1 MNSIYKL
8 AKSVLFRFTP
18 EQAHHII
25 LSNLDWATQLGAQK
39 LVTRSFPENPIE
51 IMGLRFPNCVGLAA
65 GMDKDG
71 EHVTAFGALGF
82 GSVEIGTVTPKGQPG
97 NPKPRL
103 FRLIPDEAII
113 NRMGFNNVGA
123 IQVAKNLQSARAFR
137 NRGGI
142 LGINIGKN
150 KVTPNSEALSDY
162 KKCMDPSTHPVIT
175 SRSTFLLRTLLTFAT
190 CRLMQNSISSF
201 LVSLNIV
208 SA

>member
-82 GSVEIGTVTPKGQPG
+82 GSVKSV
-97 NPKPRL
+97 L
-103 FRLIPDEAII
+103 
-113 NRMGFNNVGA
+113 
-123 IQVAKNLQSARAFR
+123 
-137 NRGGI
+137 
-142 LGINIGKN
+142 
-150 KVTPNSEALSDY
+150 
-162 KKCMDPSTHPVIT
+162 
-175 SRSTFLLRTLLTFAT
+175 
-190 CRLMQNSISSF
+190 
-201 LVSLNIV
+201 
-208 SA
+208 